1 MGIRVASAPVSWG
14 IFENQKPPAEYPFPR
29 VMDEIAAAG
38 YAGTELG
45 PYGFYPTE
53 AATLRT
59 ELDRRG
65 LTLCSAFVAM
75 HWGDRQRHRDGLAH
89 VERSAALL
97 GALGCRLL
105 ILSDE
110 ITPERSA
117 VAGRVGWQ
125 STSDW
130 TNEQWLSA
138 AGALREAV
146 KLCLGHGLRVAF
158 HPHVG
163 THVETPAEVER
174 LLGEFGGELG
184 LCLDTGHCFY
194 GGGDPLDTLQRHRP
208 RVLCL
213 HLKDVSPAQLELAR
227 RNGWDFYEAVR
238 HGVFARLGK
247 GGVDLPG
254 VVRILLDWGFTGW
267 VVVEQDVLEGGQGA
281 DSPLANAR
289 AGYAYLKR
297 LGV

>member
-1 MGIRVASAPVSWG
+1 MGIGIASAPVSWG
-14 IFENQKPPAEYPFPR
+14 ILENKRPPVEYPFSR

-38 YAGTELG
+38 YSGTELG
-45 PYGFYPTE
+45 PYGFYPTD
-53 AATLRT
+53 ATELRK

-75 HWGDRQRHRDGLAH
+75 HWGNSEQHREGLAH
-89 VERSAALL
+89 IDRSAKLV
-97 GALGCRLL
+97 GALRCRLL

-110 ITPERSA
+110 ITPERCA
-117 VAGRVGWQ
+117 VAGRAGLHPK
-125 STSDW
+125 SAW
-130 TNEQWLSA
+130 TDEQWRSA

-146 KLCLGHGLRVAF
+146 ELCRKHGLRVAF

-163 THVETPAEVER
+163 THVETPDEVDR
-174 LLGEFGGELG
+174 LLGELGDEMG

-194 GGGDPLDTLQRHRP
+194 GGGDPLETLRRYRP

-213 HLKDVSPAQLELAR
+213 HLKDVNPAQAELAR
-227 RNGWDFYEAVR
+227 SKAWDFYEAIR
-238 HGVFARLGK
+238 HGVFARLGQ
-247 GGVDLPG
+247 GGVDFPG
-254 VVRILLDWGFTGW
+254 VVRLLLDTGFSGW

-281 DSPLANAR
+281 ESPLANAR
-289 AGYAYLKR
+289 AGYAYLKG